1 MFLKLAWRNIWRNRR
16 RSLITIGSIFFAILF
31 SNLMQSM
38 QYGMWE
44 KALST
49 VTSLTGH
56 LQVQAKDFWDEQIL
70 DNAMEV
76 PPALAEELLQ
86 HENVAAITPRMQYGA
101 LAAHGKQTKFVGVFG
116 IQPEDEESI
125 IGFEQKLDTGRLL
138 LNDDQGIL
146 VGRGLARY
154 FDISIGDTL
163 SLIGMGY
170 QGQSANANFI
180 ISGIIKYGTD
190 AMSSS
195 FLVMPYQK
203 AQDHFGAPNMATSLN
218 VYLEN
223 PKRLNQTKRALESK
237 TDTAVHRL
245 MTWKE
250 MNPQLVQAFQAD
262 TGGNVVFLVILYL
275 IIGFGMFG
283 TIIMMTAERQYE
295 FGVLVGIGMRRTKLV
310 LITTIETIILS
321 LLGVLVGSIGSF
333 PIMYYF
339 NQNPIPLS
347 GTMADTMAEFGFEA
361 VIVGSIDPAI
371 MIYNGLVI
379 LLIVA
384 LIIVYPA
391 AVIGRLK
398 PVKAMRK

>member
-1 MFLKLAWRNIWRNRR
+1 MFLKLAWRNIWRNKR

-31 SNLMQSM
+31 SNLMQSL

-56 LQVQAKDFWDEQIL
+56 VQVQAKGFWEEQIL

-76 PPALAEELLQ
+76 PPTLTEEILE
-86 HENVAAITPRMQYGA
+86 HENVVAVTPRMQYGA
-101 LAAHGKQTKFVGVFG
+101 LAAYGKQTKFVGIFG
-116 IQPEDEESI
+116 LNPEDEEAI
-125 IGFEQKLDTGRLL
+125 VGFEQKLDTGRLL
-138 LNDDQGIL
+138 LNDDQNII
-146 VGRGLARY
+146 VGKGLARY
-154 FDISIGDTL
+154 FEMEIGDTL

-170 QGQSANANFI
+170 QGQSANANFV

-218 VYLEN
+218 VYLKN
-223 PKRLNQTKRALESK
+223 PKRLDQTKRALESM
-237 TDTAVHRL
+237 TDTSAHHM

-295 FGVLVGIGMRRTKLV
+295 FGVLVGVGMKRITLI
-310 LITTIETIILS
+310 LITTIETVILS

-333 PIMYYF
+333 PIMLYF
-339 NQNPIPLS
+339 NMNPIPLG
-347 GTMADTMAEFGFEA
+347 GTMADTMAEFGFEP
-361 VIVGSIDPAI
+361 VIMGSIDPMI
-371 MIYNGLVI
+371 MLYNGAVI
-379 LLIVA
+379 LLIVVF
-384 LIIVYPA
+384 IILYPA
-391 AVIGRLK
+391 VVIGKLE